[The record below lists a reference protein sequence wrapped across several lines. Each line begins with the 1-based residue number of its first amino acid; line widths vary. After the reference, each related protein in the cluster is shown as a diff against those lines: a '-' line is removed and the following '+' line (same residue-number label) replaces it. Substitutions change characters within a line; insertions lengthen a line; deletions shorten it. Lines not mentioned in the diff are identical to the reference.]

1 MTTFYVLY
9 DPAEKLYIAQG
20 RGVRYTYTPNNAKH
34 FTSEFMANR
43 FAVRNECNSF
53 AVRQITRF

>member
-9 DPAEKLYIAQG
+9 DPADKLYIAQG

-34 FTSEFMANR
+34 FTSEFMAQR
-43 FAVRNECNSF
+43 FAERNECSSF
-53 AVRQITRF
+53 AVRKITRF